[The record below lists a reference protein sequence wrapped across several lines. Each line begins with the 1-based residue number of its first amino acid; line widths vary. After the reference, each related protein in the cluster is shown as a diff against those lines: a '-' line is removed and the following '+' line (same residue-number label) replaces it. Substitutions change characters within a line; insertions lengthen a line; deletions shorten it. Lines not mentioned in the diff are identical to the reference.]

1 MPAEGNPPSAL
12 IHRNALASPRLC
24 GSLRQATYVSTLNSK
39 IMKIIQR
46 LFDSPFWALVRKEI
60 NQILR
65 NKQLIV
71 LLIVPPTI
79 QLLLYGFILNPDV
92 HNLRLGVIDYA
103 NVSASRELVSAMT
116 SNRIFTLESV
126 PSSEKDLS
134 RQVEEGKLDVGVIIP
149 PDFPRQLTQKSAEIQ
164 VFIDAVNANTA
175 GIAGNYMNQIIQQY
189 NLHLTQARV
198 IPPVSPEVV
207 FLYNPGLT
215 SSWFF
220 VPGVM
225 GLVLTL
231 IGTLVSAIT
240 VVREK
245 DTGTLEQLLM
255 TPAANWQ
262 ILLSKIVP
270 LAVLLLGDVL
280 LALTLAIVVFRVPF
294 RGNFLLFFG
303 LSSMYVFV
311 GISLGIMLATVC
323 RSQQQVVLTS
333 FFINLPMVQTSG
345 AIAPI
350 EAMPSFFQV
359 LSLLNPLRHY
369 IAIVRGILL
378 KGVGLDVL
386 WINVLALIV
395 FAIVLLT
402 ISINKFR
409 SQLS

>member
-1 MPAEGNPPSAL
+1 MVQQVRRSAVS
-12 IHRNALASPRLC
+12 I
-24 GSLRQATYVSTLNSK
+24 TYF
-39 IMKIIQR
+39 MKFIIQ
-46 LFDSPFWALVRKEI
+46 LFDNPFWALVRKEI

-71 LLIVPPTI
+71 LLIVPPTV
-79 QLLLYGFILNPDV
+79 QLLLYGFALNPDV
-92 HNLRLGVIDYA
+92 HNLKLGVIDYA
-103 NVSASRELVSAMT
+103 NVADSRELISAMT

-126 PSSEKDLS
+126 PTSEKYLS
-134 RQVEEGKLDVGVIIP
+134 QQVEEGKLDVGVIIP
-149 PDFPRQLTQKSAEIQ
+149 PDFPRKLAQKSAEIQ

-175 GIAGNYMNQIIQQY
+175 GIAANYMNQIVQQY
-189 NLHLTQARV
+189 NLSLEQGTRS
-198 IPPVSPEVV
+198 PPVSSQVV
-207 FLYNPGLT
+207 FLYNPGLI

-231 IGTLVSAIT
+231 IGTLVSAVT

-270 LAVLLLGDVL
+270 LVFLLMGDVM
-280 LALTLAIVVFRVPF
+280 LALTLGTVVFNLPF
-294 RGNFLLFFG
+294 RGSFLLFIS

-323 RSQQQVVLTS
+323 RSQQQVLLTS
-333 FFINLPMVQTSG
+333 FFINLPIVQTSG
-345 AIAPI
+345 AISPI
-350 EAMPSFFQV
+350 EAMPPFFQM

-369 IAIVRGILL
+369 ITIVRGILL

-386 WINVLALIV
+386 WIHVLALLG
-395 FAIVLLT
+395 FAVVLLS
-402 ISINKFR
+402 ISVSKFR
-409 SQLS
+409 NQLS

>member
-1 MPAEGNPPSAL
+1 MRF
-12 IHRNALASPRLC
+12 I
-24 GSLRQATYVSTLNSK
+24 LRF
-39 IMKIIQR
+39 
-46 LFDSPFWALVRKEI
+46 FDNLFWALVRKEI

-71 LLIVPPTI
+71 LLIVPPTV
-79 QLLLYGFILNPDV
+79 QLLLYGFALNPDV

-103 NVSASRELVSAMT
+103 NVGVSRELVSVIT

-134 RQVEEGKLDVGVIIP
+134 RQVETGKLDVGVIIP
-149 PDFPRQLTQKSAEIQ
+149 PDFAGKLMQKKAEIQ
-164 VFIDAVNANTA
+164 IFIDAVNANTA
-175 GIAGNYMNQIIQQY
+175 GIAANYMNQIIQQY
-189 NLHLTQARV
+189 NISLSSIT
-198 IPPVSPEVV
+198 IPPISPQVV
-207 FLYNPGLT
+207 FLYNPGLI

-231 IGTLVSAIT
+231 IGTLVSAVT

-255 TPAANWQ
+255 TPAENWQ

-270 LAVLLLGDVL
+270 LVFLLMADVM
-280 LALTLAIVVFRVPF
+280 LALTLATVVFNVPF
-294 RGNFLLFFG
+294 RGSFLLFLV
-303 LSSMYVFV
+303 LSAVYVFV
-311 GISLGIMLATVC
+311 GISLGIMLATVS
-323 RSQQQVVLTS
+323 RSQQQVLLTS
-333 FFINLPMVQTSG
+333 FFINLPLVQTSG

-350 EAMPSFFQV
+350 EAMPPFFQV

-369 IAIVRGILL
+369 ITIVRGILL

-386 WINVLALIV
+386 WMNVLALIA
-395 FAIVLLT
+395 FAVVLMT
-402 ISINKFR
+402 ISVNKFR